1 MTQCNPT
8 RFSETRNKPTASQTL
23 FYTFISGIYTY
34 LPFVSCWKPLCFYVF
49 CFFLPESSILT
60 SSDKNHAVK
69 ILVEFIKHHKRP
81 HRSRLGFS
89 LVVTQNGPQF
99 RRQRLGQAYGR
110 CSLSFPESDQLLF
123 CVSIRDLASLVPIFS
138 IFHYTSFC
146 FVFILF
152 FVFIVLLC
160 VWLCSLSLAF
170 CQTNVLI

>member
-49 CFFLPESSILT
+49 WVFLPESSILT

-69 ILVEFIKHHKRP
+69 ILVEFIKHHKRL

-99 RRQRLGQAYGR
+99 RRQRLGQGVAFPFLRVINFSFVFLYVILPLWFLFFLFSTTLHSVL
-110 CSLSFPESDQLLF
+110 CLSFFLSSLS
-123 CVSIRDLASLVPIFS
+123 CYVSGCAHWV
-138 IFHYTSFC
+138 
-146 FVFILF
+146 
-152 FVFIVLLC
+152 
-160 VWLCSLSLAF
+160 
-170 CQTNVLI
+170 